1 MSINV
6 YSALQDQKEALSQ
19 IEDFMKHEGIQEGS
33 KIRTVPDS
41 FYIKE
46 YEELIFIMEDSY
58 GVMCS
63 EKKSP
68 ERQQQIFNLLF
79 DRKTTQVKSED
90 NLLVVRKRLFGVEY
104 QKENL
109 QGSVKVRKKPEE
121 SSLFVEINLEIKV
134 REALCQP
141 GKSRTSGIVNSTERN
156 KKRLSSSTV
165 PQETIKIYL
174 TSIPKT
180 TIDNMEERDSR
191 KEGILSGKPLR
202 INILKGNG
210 RENVQKLLRK
220 TVPGKLTALCQQ
232 GTLSGNMNTHQTE
245 RSQVCGNTGIERYI
259 CGDRYC
265 GIAGG
270 SMDGEKLLV
279 GTVKNIVECETR
291 QDYVR
296 VMQYPVGLI

>member
-1 MSINV
+1 
-6 YSALQDQKEALSQ
+6 
-19 IEDFMKHEGIQEGS
+19 
-33 KIRTVPDS
+33 
-41 FYIKE
+41 
-46 YEELIFIMEDSY
+46 MEDSY

-63 EKKSP
+63 GKTSP

-90 NLLVVRKRLFGVEY
+90 NLQLVVRKRLFGVEY

-121 SSLFVEINLEIKV
+121 SSLFVEINVEIKV

-141 GKSRTSGIVNSTERN
+141 GKSRTSGIVNSTGRN

-165 PQETIKIYL
+165 PQETIKTYL
-174 TSIPKT
+174 TSIPKP
-180 TIDNMEERDSR
+180 TIDKETDNMEERDSR
-191 KEGILSGKPLR
+191 KEGSLAGKPLR
-202 INILKGNG
+202 INIMKENG
-210 RENVQKLLRK
+210 KENVQKLLRK

-245 RSQVCGNTGIERYI
+245 RSEVCGNTGIGRYI

-265 GIAGG
+265 GIVGG
-270 SMDGEKLLV
+270 GMDGGKLLV